1 MSGARD
7 AAGNLMDAVSWTF
20 TTSAT
25 ASSCPCTIWPGSAT
39 PAGIDPD
46 TSAVEL
52 GVKFRT
58 DTPGYITGIRYY
70 RPSQA
75 TGTHVGSLW
84 SATGTRLGQVTFAGG
99 TASGWQ
105 EAIFSSP
112 VAVTANTTYVASYF
126 TPSRYVVNSG
136 YFASAGTTR
145 GPLTALRNGTDGGNG
160 LYRYTSTPSTFPN
173 LSYGSE
179 NYWVDVIFQEE
190 SNDTTP
196 PTLEGSRPGI
206 ECHRRP
212 GVGPAPGDL
221 QRVGHGVDRGDGAAR
236 PRRPGGAVHHRLRRR
251 HPHGHPDAQRR
262 PRLVHVVHRGGQRRP

>member
-1 MSGARD
+1 M
-7 AAGNLMDAVSWTF
+7 
-20 TTSAT
+20 
-25 ASSCPCTIWPGSAT
+25 
-39 PAGIDPD
+39 
-46 TSAVEL
+46 
-52 GVKFRT
+52 KFRT

-173 LSYGSE
+173 LSYGSARTTG
-179 NYWVDVIFQEE
+179 
-190 SNDTTP
+190 STSSSPRSRTDTTP
-196 PTLEGSRPGI
+196 PTLEGRVPASGATGVPASVRP
-206 ECHRRP
+206 P
-212 GVGPAPGDL
+212 SDL

-236 PRRPGGAVHHRLRRR
+236 PAATRWCRPPPPTTSA
-251 HPHGHPDAQRR
+251 PAR
-262 PRLVHVVHRGGQRRP
+262 PP